1 MADSIKHIARQL
13 SESEDP
19 HIRYKIMRSVYQ
31 RPAASRELSI
41 LREEI
46 AVSPLVS
53 TLLAEVRGGSIDLP
67 VLARWRGAHWVLHV
81 LADIGSAAGDSRLYP
96 LANQVL
102 AELLSS
108 ERTDPISGII
118 EGHAL
123 HYLHFLG
130 LADERTNLL
139 ADRLIQWSKNWY
151 PGKTSS
157 SFAQALAALRGLYLH
172 AQCSDSPLAQ
182 TAAEQIAHS
191 LLDCHLYCKPGT
203 SDPLGTDFVS
213 LHYPCYDSADVL
225 FALKVMSET
234 GYATDPRSSP
244 AVQLLRSKQLADGT
258 FPAERKHYRAGRS
271 EKGDDSLVN
280 WGGTHRARGNIFVTL
295 DALGSLRA
303 AGERF

>member
-41 LREEI
+41 LRDEI
-46 AVSPLVS
+46 AASPLV
-53 TLLAEVRGGSIDLP
+53 
-67 VLARWRGAHWVLHV
+67 
-81 LADIGSAAGDSRLYP
+81 
-96 LANQVL
+96 
-102 AELLSS
+102 
-108 ERTDPISGII
+108 
-118 EGHAL
+118 
-123 HYLHFLG
+123 
-130 LADERTNLL
+130 
-139 ADRLIQWSKNWY
+139 
-151 PGKTSS
+151 
-157 SFAQALAALRGLYLH
+157 
-172 AQCSDSPLAQ
+172 SPLAQ
-182 TAAEQIAHS
+182 TASVQLAHS
-191 LLDCHLYCKPGT
+191 LLDCYLYCKPGT

-258 FPAERKHYRAGRS
+258 FPAERKHYRPGRS